1 MIETIMRLRTID
13 KINVKGKRVLVRVD
27 FNVAME
33 DGMIEDDF
41 RIKKAIPT
49 LRLLVRK
56 KAKIILITHFGRPPA
71 GTTNTKARAA
81 FSVRKLA
88 RRLAKDIKRPVH
100 FVSESIGPLP
110 HAVVAKMK
118 PGEIVMLEN
127 VRFHK
132 GEEQNDE
139 EFARGLASLGDI
151 YVNEAFS
158 VSHRAHASIEM
169 ITRFLPSYAGLLLAK
184 EVAVLHRAYMRPK
197 APLVLAM
204 GGAKIE
210 TKIKLIERFFDKA
223 DNILLGG
230 MIANHVLQ
238 AQGIAVGKSKLN
250 SEIVEK
256 LKKVNWM
263 STKIHLP
270 VDVVVAKKIS
280 VDAISKTVGVGRVA
294 ENEFILDIGPD
305 TSALFDHIVAN
316 ARMIIWNGPLGLSE
330 LAPFAAGTEEFAR
343 TVAKSK
349 AFTIV
354 GGGDSAA
361 SIDKLGLS
369 KKIDFI
375 STGGGAMLEF
385 LAGEP
390 MPGIEALQRKK

>member
-1 MIETIMRLRTID
+1 MRLRTID
-13 KINVKGKRVLVRVD
+13 KAKVKGKRVLVRVD
-27 FNVAME
+27 FNVAVE
-33 DGMIEDDF
+33 EGMIEDDF
-41 RIKKAIPT
+41 RIKKALPT

-56 KAKIILITHFGRPPA
+56 KAKIILLTHFGRPSLGA
-71 GTTNTKARAA
+71 MSAKEKKALSAQR
-81 FSVRKLA
+81 LA
-88 RRLAKDIKRPVH
+88 RRLAKDLKRPVR
-100 FVSESIGPLP
+100 FVSECIGSLP
-110 HAVVAKMK
+110 HRVVARMK

-127 VRFHK
+127 LRFHK
-132 GEEQNDE
+132 GEEKNDE
-139 EFARGLASLGDI
+139 EFARALASLGDI

-158 VSHRAHASIEM
+158 VSHRAHASVAM

-184 EVAVLHRAYMRPK
+184 EIAVLHRAYVKPK
-197 APLVLAM
+197 TPLVIAM

-238 AQGIAVGKSKLN
+238 AQGIAVGKSKLDK
-250 SEIVEK
+250 EIVEK

-270 VDVVVAKKIS
+270 VDVVVAKRIS
-280 VDAISKTVGVGRVA
+280 IDAVGRTVGVGRVA
-294 ENEFILDIGPD
+294 EDEFILDIGPD
-305 TSALFDHIVAN
+305 TAALFDHIVAG

-330 LAPFAAGTEEFAR
+330 LKPFAAGTEAFAR
-343 TVAKSK
+343 TIAKSK

-369 KKIDFI
+369 HAIDFI

-390 MPGIEALQRKK
+390 MPGIEALQHKQ